1 MTLDYRTG
9 LAAAVLPNS
18 AATKPPERSMPRP
31 SLPILP
37 LLATLCTIA
46 CATPRT
52 VVVRVPVPIVTP
64 PCVQYRA
71 PVPGPDVTAGSAA
84 EVAYLAR
91 LLSWAAYV
99 DAACGTEERGEW
111 RAP

>member
-1 MTLDYRTG
+1 MTCR
-9 LAAAVLPNS
+9 
-18 AATKPPERSMPRP
+18 RCP
-31 SLPILP
+31 SLSPI
-37 LLATLCTIA
+37 
-46 CATPRT
+46 T
-52 VVVRVPVPIVTP
+52 VEQAGVELS
-64 PCVQYRA
+64 
-71 PVPGPDVTAGSAA
+71 GVTAGSAA